1 MKLDY
6 DVLSNALSFIDP
18 VKERCLDLRSLRIPR
33 IENLAITKNLND
45 TIDLTDNDIAAL
57 ADFPPLPRL
66 KTLLVANNR
75 IAMIS
80 PHVATALP
88 ALRNLI
94 LSHNALADLADLA
107 PLAEFPLLERVAF
120 AGCPVAAKKDYRM
133 WVIWLCKKVRV
144 VDFRKV
150 KDKVRNRTT
159 HEGLYKADLCNQ
171 QEREQAKA
179 MFSGSKEA
187 EAFASETAKKSTFIP
202 GESASANIT
211 AAKPAIKPHSGPTP
225 EEAARIKAAI
235 NSASSLEEVARLK
248 RQLEGGSLPP
258 EKKAK

>member
-150 KDKVRNRTT
+150 KDK
-159 HEGLYKADLCNQ
+159 
-171 QEREQAKA
+171 EREQAKA

-248 RQLEGGSLPP
+248 RQLEGGGLPP